1 MTSPTV
7 HAGMKLHTDRRV
19 GERSIRQREAKA
31 RRDLEDRLSTALKD
45 VDDGLVTIAK
55 LKDELAARDDQ
66 LTELR
71 RRQTTYDRDFRRH
84 VELLRQLNVTRA
96 LNDQLRRKLDGVI
109 VLSADGT
116 LHVPTTVETTR
127 RPKP

>member
-1 MTSPTV
+1 
-7 HAGMKLHTDRRV
+7 MKLHTDRRV